1 MVFLQIAV
9 VLLREKG
16 ARPSLKRQAENVQRA
31 GGIGM
36 IVVSKEDVLGAYTNE
51 TELATVMVASA
62 DGMRLN
68 AADDVIVRSSTP
80 VWSTPLAGGRTAETV
95 VAEGGAESGSRAAAA
110 ATATPAAPSAAA
122 AATAAAG
129 TAVSAAA
136 AQVPSAKVDGLLGG
150 SVQTSFK
157 SEPMPP
163 RRSVPSPGMYT
174 SIDTKTCP

>member
-1 MVFLQIAV
+1 MRA
-9 VLLREKG
+9 RRAKSEGEKG
-16 ARPSLKRQAENVQRA
+16 ARPSLKRQAENVQQA

-110 ATATPAAPSAAA
+110 TATPAAPSAAA
-122 AATAAAG
+122 AATAAAD

-174 SIDTKTCP
+174 SIMDTKTCP